1 MGLVRVVHTAQ
12 GRVPVQRSVQ
22 TRDHPPVSLFLSFSV
37 WAIRM
42 TDVVFL
48 NRGLLLDDQFVMS
61 GSGEAVYVGK
71 KGTKRQ
77 DD

>member
-1 MGLVRVVHTAQ
+1 MGN
-12 GRVPVQRSVQ
+12 S
-22 TRDHPPVSLFLSFSV
+22 
-37 WAIRM
+37 
-42 TDVVFL
+42 TDVFL

-71 KGTKRQ
+71 KGSKRQ

>member
-1 MGLVRVVHTAQ
+1 MCGQL
-12 GRVPVQRSVQ
+12 
-22 TRDHPPVSLFLSFSV
+22 
-37 WAIRM
+37 

-71 KGTKRQ
+71 KGSKRQ

>member
-1 MGLVRVVHTAQ
+1 M
-12 GRVPVQRSVQ
+12 QRSVQ
-22 TRDHPPVSLFLSFSV
+22 TRDHPTVSLFLSLHV
-37 WAIRM
+37 WVIRV

-71 KGTKRQ
+71 KGSKRQ

>member
-1 MGLVRVVHTAQ
+1 MGK
-12 GRVPVQRSVQ
+12 S
-22 TRDHPPVSLFLSFSV
+22 
-37 WAIRM
+37 

-71 KGTKRQ
+71 KGSKRQ